1 MSEENS
7 KSEEEKDEKPK
18 ASPKEEVVKATDS
31 ADSEKSDSVDDKA
44 SKKKEVK
51 SKASKKEELL
61 DATDSD
67 ASEKSDSV
75 DDKATK
81 KKEEKPKASN
91 KEELLDAT
99 DSDASEKSDSVDD
112 KATKKKE
119 ETAAD
124 LLGANIEQVKVRKAK
139 GSKNISSGICFIVAT
154 FNNTKVSFSDMK
166 GNVISWSS
174 SGKCNFR
181 GSRKST
187 AYAAQVVTQDAG
199 KVAMSHGMKEVVVKV
214 KGPGMGRD
222 SAIRALQSLGFTVS
236 TIIDVTPVPHNGC
249 RPPKRR
255 RV

>member
-1 MSEENS
+1 MSEEEQKEKS
-7 KSEEEKDEKPK
+7 TEDEVPLEEKPQEKSEAK
-18 ASPKEEVVKATDS
+18 A
-31 ADSEKSDSVDDKA
+31 
-44 SKKKEVK
+44 
-51 SKASKKEELL
+51 
-61 DATDSD
+61 
-67 ASEKSDSV
+67 
-75 DDKATK
+75 K
-81 KKEEKPKASN
+81 KKEE
-91 KEELLDAT
+91 
-99 DSDASEKSDSVDD
+99 ASETSEPRPE
-112 KATKKKE
+112 TKTESSEEKEGSTPEKKE

-124 LLGANIEQVKVRKAK
+124 LLGANIEQVKIRKAK

-199 KVAMSHGMKEVVVKV
+199 RVAMSHGMKEVLVKV

-222 SAIRALQSLGFTVS
+222 SAIRALQSLGFSVS
-236 TIIDVTPVPHNGC
+236 SIVDVTPVPHNGC

>member
-1 MSEENS
+1 MSEN
-7 KSEEEKDEKPK
+7 KDKIVEGESNDVSSDEQ
-18 ASPKEEVVKATDS
+18 AS
-31 ADSEKSDSVDDKA
+31 SVA
-44 SKKKEVK
+44 IE
-51 SKASKKEELL
+51 
-61 DATDSD
+61 
-67 ASEKSDSV
+67 
-75 DDKATK
+75 
-81 KKEEKPKASN
+81 KEEKGVAIEPNKDDAKA
-91 KEELLDAT
+91 E
-99 DSDASEKSDSVDD
+99 
-112 KATKKKE
+112 KKE

-139 GSKNISSGICFIVAT
+139 GSKNISSGICYIVAT
-154 FNNTKVSFSDMK
+154 FNNTKVSFTDIK

-199 KVAMSHGMKEVVVKV
+199 KVAMSHGMKEVLVKV

-222 SAIRALQSLGFTVS
+222 SAIRALQSLGFNVS
-236 TIIDVTPVPHNGC
+236 AIIDVTPVPHNGC